1 MDTIPKEYL
10 ILFNAITAAE
20 ETLQKLRE
28 ELIHAQQISEELYIE
43 KPERKA
49 NSAPQKND
57 WGKEAVP
64 CKTWAGDSLFLDTGG
79 ILWYFLE

>member
-49 NSAPQKND
+49 NSVPQKND
-57 WGKEAVP
+57 
-64 CKTWAGDSLFLDTGG
+64 
-79 ILWYFLE
+79 